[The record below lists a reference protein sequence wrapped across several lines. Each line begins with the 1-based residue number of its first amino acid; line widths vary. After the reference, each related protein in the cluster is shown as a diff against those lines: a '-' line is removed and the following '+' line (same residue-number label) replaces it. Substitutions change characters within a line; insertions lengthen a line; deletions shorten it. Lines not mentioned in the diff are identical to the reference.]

1 MTDEFHGWP
10 AVAIEFYRGL
20 EADNSKAYWT
30 AHKDTFDRHVR
41 APFDALSEQ
50 VATEFGELHV
60 FRPYRDVRFSK
71 DKSPYKTRCYGVA
84 EGEGG
89 ERYYVG
95 ISAAGLSVGAGYW
108 MMARDQLERY
118 RSAVDSEAT
127 GTELAGLV
135 AAALGDEVR
144 VETQGLKTAPRGWPR
159 DHPRIE
165 LLRAKS
171 LALVSDFAPDPWLA
185 TSEAGHRITA
195 AWRNAG
201 PVNRWLATH
210 VGPSEEPPDSRW

>member
-10 AVAIEFYRGL
+10 AAAIDFYRGL
-20 EADNSKAYWT
+20 EADNSKTYWT

-50 VATEFGELHV
+50 VAAEFGELHV

-71 DKSPYKTRCYGVA
+71 DKSPYKTSCYGVA

-95 ISAAGLSVGAGYW
+95 ISTAGLSVGAGYW
-108 MMARDQLERY
+108 MMAKDQLERY

-135 AAALGDEVR
+135 ANVVGEGVR
-144 VETQGLKTAPRGWPR
+144 LETQGLKTAPRGWPR

-171 LALVSDFAPDPWLA
+171 LALVSDFAPERWLA
-185 TSEAGHRITA
+185 TAAAADRITA
-195 AWRNAG
+195 SWRKAS

-210 VGPSEEPPDSRW
+210 VGPSEGPPDSRW